1 MNSPDS
7 ASQPTAAALRQHCS
21 LLLSHFAWAEHRD
34 SHSAQ
39 QAYQHGSSLAP
50 MDHLPPLQPRE
61 EVCNLEV
68 DQALSLFATTKPA
81 FKARMFKAL
90 TAVALHDGIITTQER
105 QLIKRFGSALSIS
118 HAEVETALT
127 PPLSSTEPTP
137 SDPSSLQL
145 TGLTQGNLKQQL
157 FPGPLTLPGK
167 ALILANLIPLFGVL
181 FLGWDAGALLLIY
194 WLENIVIGFYTLIRM
209 FYACGVKAIG
219 IAIFF
224 MIHYSAFCGVHGMI
238 VMMLSLTA
246 GEGSMLEGG
255 DDGFILFFP
264 FLLVAEVFRNIATF
278 HPGLLTLPLLSFVI
292 SHGISTVM
300 NNLIGKEDQGRKAE
314 SIMSDPYRRVV
325 ILHVA
330 LIFGAG
336 AIILS
341 GAGSVLP
348 ILLLLIGMKIGL
360 DLFEHNRN
368 HRIRMSAK
376 MQNSSASEPE

>member
-1 MNSPDS
+1 MISSNPS
-7 ASQPTAAALRQHCS
+7 SQPSAAELRQHCS

-50 MDHLPPLQPRE
+50 MDRLPPLQPRD

-68 DQALSLFATTKPA
+68 DLALSHFASTKPA
-81 FKARMFKAL
+81 FKLRMFKAL
-90 TAVALHDGIITTQER
+90 AAVALHDGIITTQEQ
-105 QLIKRFGSALSIS
+105 QLIKRFASALSIS
-118 HAEVETALT
+118 DDEVDVALT
-127 PPLSSTEPTP
+127 PVSTEPSP
-137 SDPSSLQL
+137 SDPTALQA
-145 TGLTQGNLKQQL
+145 TGLTQGGRKQPL

-181 FLGWDAGALLLIY
+181 FLGWNAGALLLIY

-209 FYACGVKAIG
+209 FYACGTKAIG

-224 MIHYSAFCGVHGMI
+224 MIHYSAFCGVHGLM
-238 VMMLSLTA
+238 VMMLSVTA

-255 DDGFILFFP
+255 DEGFILFLP

-314 SIMSDPYRRVV
+314 SIMSDPYRRVA

-341 GAGSVLP
+341 GAGSVMP

-368 HRIRMSAK
+368 HRIRMEAK
-376 MQNSSASEPE
+376 MQIASASKTESE